1 MSEEPSR
8 HKKTPAKWAV
18 VSACAQVARVVLDL
32 VRLMM
37 DQ

>member
-1 MSEEPSR
+1 MSEEPSG

-18 VSACAQVARVVLDL
+18 VSACAQIARVVLEL
-32 VRLMM
+32 VRLVM